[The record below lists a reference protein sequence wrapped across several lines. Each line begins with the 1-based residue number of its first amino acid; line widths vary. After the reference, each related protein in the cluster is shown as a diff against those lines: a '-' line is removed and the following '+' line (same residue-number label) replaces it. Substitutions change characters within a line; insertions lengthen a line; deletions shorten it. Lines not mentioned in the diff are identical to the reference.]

1 MQKKNQKKEITIEK
15 KEETIEGKTDDN
27 AKSPLEIENKTI
39 TQEIKPDNKD
49 DLNNIEVNKETKEE
63 NKENDTKP
71 NENENQIVDGQI
83 ISKDGKESKDKP
95 LEIESKTE
103 SIINNENDDKNKIST
118 ESNIEVN
125 GEVKEKEIK
134 DGQNA
139 DGEKEKEKEVKI
151 ESEINVQSIPKEEE
165 EKINLKEGQKEGL
178 EKDIKSA
185 SEQGSKIGIENN
197 VEIELKKEDADK
209 AKDKDKENIGS
220 ITSTELEIKNEVNE
234 PKQLEEKS
242 GSIEITLNNEEDNK
256 DQPKEDKVILKGKP
270 KSKLEMEIGK
280 NEVQLEGENKDNEDK
295 LVDKKDGKEIKES
308 IEIKENENGD
318 KNLKIE
324 NKEGIEI
331 KEGEKD
337 IKNELQQSSTS
348 EQIISGDKKED
359 GKPEEIKKL
368 SIEQQINIDANNQ
381 PLAADSNLA
390 INIEGN
396 INKEGKEKGGDLA
409 SLEIT
414 KSSGEIMGAQ
424 TSADADAL
432 LKKGGKII
440 PGNESQIQIQVT
452 GDTQIQGDKKEVEL
466 ISQQFDIEN
475 FRLLLLFEKMIYYE
489 TNENEI
495 VLETKVQEMNGN
507 RYETIDYDKLKIVK
521 GGIIETISK
530 EDGNGEVL
538 IQHNEFN
545 INLSDKNADKNI
557 LKAANQI
564 GDKSEINIISD
575 KDTDTQ
581 KDKKEGS
588 ELVIESINNLDGK
601 ENKLNKENELTIEN
615 TNNEE
620 INKEEKKDELKIE
633 SQNKEED
640 KKDDKKEDELKIENQ
655 ENKEEDK
662 KEEEEKEKHKEE
674 TNLK

>member
-1 MQKKNQKKEITIEK
+1 MEK
-15 KEETIEGKTDDN
+15 K
-27 AKSPLEIENKTI
+27 
-39 TQEIKPDNKD
+39 Q
-49 DLNNIEVNKETKEE
+49 
-63 NKENDTKP
+63 
-71 NENENQIVDGQI
+71 
-83 ISKDGKESKDKP
+83 
-95 LEIESKTE
+95 
-103 SIINNENDDKNKIST
+103 
-118 ESNIEVN
+118 
-125 GEVKEKEIK
+125 
-134 DGQNA
+134 
-139 DGEKEKEKEVKI
+139 
-151 ESEINVQSIPKEEE
+151 
-165 EKINLKEGQKEGL
+165 
-178 EKDIKSA
+178 
-185 SEQGSKIGIENN
+185 
-197 VEIELKKEDADK
+197 
-209 AKDKDKENIGS
+209 
-220 ITSTELEIKNEVNE
+220 
-234 PKQLEEKS
+234 
-242 GSIEITLNNEEDNK
+242 
-256 DQPKEDKVILKGKP
+256 
-270 KSKLEMEIGK
+270 
-280 NEVQLEGENKDNEDK
+280 
-295 LVDKKDGKEIKES
+295 
-308 IEIKENENGD
+308 ENENGD

-359 GKPEEIKKL
+359 GKPEEINKL

-381 PLAADSNLA
+381 PLATDSNLA
-390 INIEGN
+390 INIEGS

-409 SLEIT
+409 SLEIV

-424 TSADADAL
+424 TSADADVL
-432 LKKGGKII
+432 LKKGGNII

-489 TNENEI
+489 TNENETNENEI

-521 GGIIETISK
+521 GRIIETISK

-575 KDTDTQ
+575 KKDTDTQ

-588 ELVIESINNLDGK
+588 ELVIESINNSDGK

-662 KEEEEKEKHKEE
+662 KEEDKKEEEEKEKHKEE

>member
-1 MQKKNQKKEITIEK
+1 M
-15 KEETIEGKTDDN
+15 
-27 AKSPLEIENKTI
+27 
-39 TQEIKPDNKD
+39 
-49 DLNNIEVNKETKEE
+49 
-63 NKENDTKP
+63 
-71 NENENQIVDGQI
+71 
-83 ISKDGKESKDKP
+83 
-95 LEIESKTE
+95 
-103 SIINNENDDKNKIST
+103 
-118 ESNIEVN
+118 
-125 GEVKEKEIK
+125 
-134 DGQNA
+134 
-139 DGEKEKEKEVKI
+139 
-151 ESEINVQSIPKEEE
+151 
-165 EKINLKEGQKEGL
+165 
-178 EKDIKSA
+178 
-185 SEQGSKIGIENN
+185 
-197 VEIELKKEDADK
+197 
-209 AKDKDKENIGS
+209 
-220 ITSTELEIKNEVNE
+220 
-234 PKQLEEKS
+234 
-242 GSIEITLNNEEDNK
+242 NNEEDNK

-359 GKPEEIKKL
+359 GKPEEINKL

-390 INIEGN
+390 INIEGS
-396 INKEGKEKGGDLA
+396 INKEGKEKGGDLT

-424 TSADADAL
+424 TSADADVL
-432 LKKGGKII
+432 LKKGGNII

-452 GDTQIQGDKKEVEL
+452 GDTQIQGDKKEGEL

-588 ELVIESINNLDGK
+588 ELVIESINNSDGK